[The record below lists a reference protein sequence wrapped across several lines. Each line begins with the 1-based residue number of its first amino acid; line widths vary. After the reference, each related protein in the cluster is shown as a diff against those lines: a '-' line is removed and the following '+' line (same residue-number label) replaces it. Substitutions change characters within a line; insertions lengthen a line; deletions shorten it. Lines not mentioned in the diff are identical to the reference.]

1 MLTAVFRLSR
11 VSWFPFAFS
20 FSSCSK
26 TEIRG
31 ISARHPSCW
40 LTQQQSQ
47 STNPNQWK
55 SSASPGSIFIHSSK
69 TGGWYV
75 YIGYWMRIR
84 KLKSE
89 KNLVDRVAAVG
100 AEVEAES
107 QNFQAQTATHPG
119 TMAASWEDLHSL
131 NLATTTTK
139 HRSCIT
145 TVRQLTLLR
154 TADRDIHNATTS
166 HNQN

>member
-1 MLTAVFRLSR
+1 MIRLH
-11 VSWFPFAFS
+11 WLLDADTE
-20 FSSCSK
+20 
-26 TEIRG
+26 TEIR
-31 ISARHPSCW
+31 
-40 LTQQQSQ
+40 
-47 STNPNQWK
+47 
-55 SSASPGSIFIHSSK
+55 
-69 TGGWYV
+69 
-75 YIGYWMRIR
+75 
-84 KLKSE
+84 
-89 KNLVDRVAAVG
+89 KNLVVRVAAVG

-107 QNFQAQTATHPG
+107 QNFQAQTATHLG

-145 TVRQLTLLR
+145 TVWQLTLLR

>member
-1 MLTAVFRLSR
+1 MLTAVFRLIR

-31 ISARHPSCW
+31 ISARHLSCW

-55 SSASPGSIFIHSSK
+55 SSASPGAIFIHSSK

-75 YIGYWMRIR
+75 YIGYWMQIR

-89 KNLVDRVAAVG
+89 KKPG
-100 AEVEAES
+100 GPSCGSGSGSGGWKPE
-107 QNFQAQTATHPG
+107 FPG
-119 TMAASWEDLHSL
+119 TDGDAPGYDGGIVGRPALTKPCDNNHQTPQLFNNCMAAD
-131 NLATTTTK
+131 
-139 HRSCIT
+139 
-145 TVRQLTLLR
+145 
-154 TADRDIHNATTS
+154 TS
-166 HNQN
+166 ENCGQRHPQCNNFT